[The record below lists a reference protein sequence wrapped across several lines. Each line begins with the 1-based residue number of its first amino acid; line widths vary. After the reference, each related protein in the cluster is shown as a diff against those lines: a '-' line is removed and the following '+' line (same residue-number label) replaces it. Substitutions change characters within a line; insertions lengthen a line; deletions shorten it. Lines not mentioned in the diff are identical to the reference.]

1 MKFQTLTAI
10 DFSTFLEK
18 NEIADFLV
26 EHLDQYGDTKA
37 DILKCLDYALSNYPH
52 QGGYVLLA
60 RDEQEILGAAV
71 MNQTGME
78 AYVPANILVY
88 IAVHKKFRGQGL
100 GKELVEKAIALAK
113 GGVALH
119 VEPDNPSIKL
129 FEKLGFTNK
138 YVEMRYQKD

>member
-26 EHLDQYGDTKA
+26 EHLDKYGDTKA

-52 QGGYVLLA
+52 QGGFVLLA
-60 RDEQEILGAAV
+60 RDEKEIAGAVV

-78 AYVPANILVY
+78 GYIPENILVY
-88 IAVHKKFRGQGL
+88 IAVNRNYRGQGL
-100 GKELVEKAIALAK
+100 GKELMQRAIGLAK
-113 GGVALH
+113 GNIALH
-119 VEPDNPSIKL
+119 VEPDNPAIKL
-129 FEKLGFTNK
+129 YEKLGFTHK
-138 YVEMRYQKD
+138 YLEMRLHK